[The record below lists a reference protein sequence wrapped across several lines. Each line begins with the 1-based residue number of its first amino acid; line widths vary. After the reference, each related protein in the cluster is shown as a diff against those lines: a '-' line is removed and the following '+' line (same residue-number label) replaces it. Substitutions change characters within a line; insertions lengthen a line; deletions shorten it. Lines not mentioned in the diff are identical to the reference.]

1 MFFLFGILF
10 LFVSLPFLVRILFPP
25 SFLIHTR
32 IKRCVNQT
40 KDGTMK
46 VSQQFDNNASGPQK
60 QRPTQPR
67 NCLVSGMRGKKS
79 VTSNG
84 ATTRDQCGTCS
95 QDDRSAC
102 VHLRF
107 VVGVTDPNG
116 ERNSEGVCV
125 KQGSTSQ
132 MVPTLWVANVGFSGG
147 DVDSVF
153 LFHCRA
159 FVFAFLQKCSRL
171 SSTPFANGSWLLPL
185 IS

>member
-1 MFFLFGILF
+1 
-10 LFVSLPFLVRILFPP
+10 
-25 SFLIHTR
+25 
-32 IKRCVNQT
+32 
-40 KDGTMK
+40 MK
-46 VSQQFDNNASGPQK
+46 ASQQFDNNASGPQK

-67 NCLVSGMRGKKS
+67 NCLVSGMRGKKGA
-79 VTSNG
+79 TSDG

-107 VVGVTDPNG
+107 VVGVTDPKG

-125 KQGSTSQ
+125 KQGINIADGTNT
-132 MVPTLWVANVGFSGG
+132 VDGKRWVLGG

-153 LFHCRA
+153 LFHYRA
-159 FVFAFLQKCSRL
+159 FVFTFLQKCSRL